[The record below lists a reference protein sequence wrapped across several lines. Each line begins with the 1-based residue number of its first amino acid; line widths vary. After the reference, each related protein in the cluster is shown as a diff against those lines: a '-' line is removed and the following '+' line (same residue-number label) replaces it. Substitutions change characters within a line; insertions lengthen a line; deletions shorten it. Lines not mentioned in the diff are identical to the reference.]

1 MLNRKSMNQ
10 KVTYNKAFGIFLII
24 TSSFIIGV
32 SFLIGFSLNTFTG
45 GILMVMGILYLKR
58 PVIEYNEN
66 EIMMKNLY
74 GTTMRKYSFS
84 TDKITVKD
92 GSMYTNDKKIRAGSF
107 MLNRLE
113 LEQLHQF
120 IAKKNN

>member
-1 MLNRKSMNQ
+1 M
-10 KVTYNKAFGIFLII
+10 
-24 TSSFIIGV
+24 
-32 SFLIGFSLNTFTG
+32 
-45 GILMVMGILYLKR
+45 
-58 PVIEYNEN
+58 IEYNEN